1 MSVRGCLNI
10 ERGKVM
16 GLEVRD
22 SVSGDTS
29 VGGQKDCRVL
39 TASSINDIA
48 SVCNVTYSQVLNHIN
63 SCRTDQ
69 EILDNLQVFVFRH
82 RPDLQ

>member
-1 MSVRGCLNI
+1 MRENLVLR
-10 ERGKVM
+10 ERGTRM
-16 GLEVRD
+16 ENDGRVR
-22 SVSGDTS
+22 VA
-29 VGGQKDCRVL
+29 GGGIQINQRDCQML

-48 SVCNVTYSQVLNHIN
+48 FVCNVAYSQVLNHIN